1 MNLQIVKS
9 HPYVTGAVGIVGI
22 VILYMILKSRSS
34 ASGGA
39 NSAADLS
46 SESSLAAV
54 QQGSSVA
61 LAQSSAA
68 QSIADLNANVA
79 TNQVNAQLAAVKD
92 TNATALAIVGTQES
106 SHVQQNLDTVNGTVA
121 VATVNANAAKDI
133 ATTEGNTYL
142 GIAGVQADVAKTQIA
157 SLSDVAKTLGTQ
169 KQLGSKVGNV
179 LAVLQ
184 GPQAI
189 AANQPTSVATVN
201 ASAAGGP
208 VGILN
213 ALNPA
218 KLLSGFAA
226 LFG

>member
-9 HPYVTGAVGIVGI
+9 HPYVTGAVAIAGV
-22 VILYMILKSRSS
+22 VILYMLLHRSS
-34 ASGGA
+34 SSGGA
-39 NSAADLS
+39 TSAPDLS
-46 SESSLAAV
+46 SENSLAAI

-61 LAQSSAA
+61 LAQSGAA

-92 TNATALAIVGTQES
+92 TNATALAIVGTQTS
-106 SHVQQNLDTVNGTVA
+106 AQVQTNLDTVNGTVA

-142 GIAGVQADVAKTQIA
+142 GIAATQADVAKTQIA

-201 ASAAGGP
+201 ASVAGGP
-208 VGILN
+208 AGIIS

-218 KLLSGFAA
+218 KLLAGLS